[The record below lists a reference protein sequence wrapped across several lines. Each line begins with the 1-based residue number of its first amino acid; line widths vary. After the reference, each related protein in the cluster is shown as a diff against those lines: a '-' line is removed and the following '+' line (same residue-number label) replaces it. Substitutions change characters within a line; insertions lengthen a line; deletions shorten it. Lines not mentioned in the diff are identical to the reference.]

1 MIELVLVLLFTLIG
15 IGFGT
20 LTGLIP
26 GLHVNSIA
34 LMLLSASSAL
44 VAGLLFLTEY
54 GISVGFVILLVCVM
68 IIATSITHTFL
79 DFIPSTFLGA
89 PEDDTALSVLPA
101 HSMLLEGKG
110 YQAVF
115 LSAVGSFGAI
125 ISALVFLAVFR
136 FIIGDPVNGY
146 SFLKEVMVYILIG
159 IVILMIFT
167 EHKKVPYQN
176 AETAKDP
183 AQSEVVANGGV
194 PVTENNG
201 LKAESTFSRSLGVG
215 LAIFV
220 FFLAGIFGLVIL
232 DIKVSSPFGLPATVL
247 FPALS
252 GLFGVATLLVSAH
265 GTPKIPKQVVTP
277 PELNSRQTS
286 KSVITGSIAG
296 STVGFLPGLSAG
308 VATVV
313 AMIFRKEPE
322 REQVIVTLSAI
333 NTANAFFVLVA
344 LFLILRPRSGA
355 AIVVDQ
361 LISVEQWDTILMPQ
375 ALVYLL
381 IAAIFSAVSAFFITL
396 YMGKKFAVV
405 FDRLPYRKIVIGII
419 VFIFVMVFMFTGLMG
434 LLVLMVATAVGMVP
448 QALGVRR
455 SHAMGVLLLPVIIML
470 W

>member
-44 VAGLLFLTEY
+44 VVGLLFLTEY
-54 GISVGFVILLVCVM
+54 GISVGFIILLVCVM

-110 YQAVF
+110 YEAVF

-136 FIIGDPVNGY
+136 FIIGGPVHGY
-146 SFLKEVMVYILIG
+146 LWLKEVMVYILIG

-167 EHKKVPYQN
+167 EHKRVPYRN
-176 AETAKDP
+176 AVIPP
-183 AQSEVVANGGV
+183 ASKEPVVAANGGV
-194 PVTENNG
+194 PISANND
-201 LKAESTFSRSLGVG
+201 LKVESTFSRSIGVG

-220 FFLAGIFGLVIL
+220 FFLAGIFGLVVL

-252 GLFGVATLLVSAH
+252 GIFGVATLLVSAH
-265 GTPKIPKQVVTP
+265 GTPNIPKQVVKP
-277 PELNSRQTS
+277 PNLNGKETT
-286 KSVITGSIAG
+286 KSILTGSVAG

-308 VATVV
+308 VATVI
-313 AMIFRKEPE
+313 AMIFR
-322 REQVIVTLSAI
+322 
-333 NTANAFFVLVA
+333 
-344 LFLILRPRSGA
+344 
-355 AIVVDQ
+355 
-361 LISVEQWDTILMPQ
+361 
-375 ALVYLL
+375 
-381 IAAIFSAVSAFFITL
+381 
-396 YMGKKFAVV
+396 
-405 FDRLPYRKIVIGII
+405 
-419 VFIFVMVFMFTGLMG
+419 
-434 LLVLMVATAVGMVP
+434 
-448 QALGVRR
+448 
-455 SHAMGVLLLPVIIML
+455 
-470 W
+470 

>member
-26 GLHVNSIA
+26 GLHVNNIA

-44 VAGLLFLTEY
+44 VVGLLFLTDY

-110 YQAVF
+110 YEAVF

-136 FIIGDPVNGY
+136 FIIGDPVHGY
-146 SFLKEVMVYILIG
+146 SWLKEVMVYILIG

-167 EHKKVPYQN
+167 EHKKVPYRN
-176 AETAKDP
+176 AVQPPAAKEP
-183 AQSEVVANGGV
+183 EVAANGGV
-194 PVTENNG
+194 PVVENNND
-201 LKAESTFSRSLGVG
+201 LKVESTFSRSIGIG

-252 GLFGVATLLVSAH
+252 GIFGVATLLVSAH
-265 GTPKIPKQVVTP
+265 GTPKIPRQLVQP
-277 PELNSRQTS
+277 PNLNRKETT
-286 KSVITGSIAG
+286 KSVITGSVAG

-308 VATVV
+308 VATVI

-333 NTANAFFVLVA
+333 NTAK
-344 LFLILRPRSGA
+344 A
-355 AIVVDQ
+355 ACIFIKLSV
-361 LISVEQWDTILMPQ
+361 ISSI
-375 ALVYLL
+375 
-381 IAAIFSAVSAFFITL
+381 
-396 YMGKKFAVV
+396 
-405 FDRLPYRKIVIGII
+405 
-419 VFIFVMVFMFTGLMG
+419 
-434 LLVLMVATAVGMVP
+434 
-448 QALGVRR
+448 
-455 SHAMGVLLLPVIIML
+455 
-470 W
+470 